1 LPLLLDSRHLHHYDA
16 RLVFGILNMTVGTYT
31 FIPALIGGI
40 FIGLAATLLLWLNGR
55 LAGISGILWRLF
67 FAKPGDKSWRILF
80 LVGVVG
86 GAAIYYAL
94 FGNTPV
100 ARPNF
105 PVWLLIVAGF
115 LVGYGT
121 SLGNGCTSGHGV
133 CGLGRLSLR
142 SLVATIIFLSVAII
156 TTFIVRHVF
165 GVA

>member
-1 LPLLLDSRHLHHYDA
+1 
-16 RLVFGILNMTVGTYT
+16 MTTNFNI

-40 FIGLAATLLLWLNGR
+40 LIGLSATLLLWLNGR

-67 FAKPGDKSWRILF
+67 FAKPGDHWWRVIF
-80 LVGVVG
+80 LIGVVG
-86 GAAIYYAL
+86 GAAIYYAI
-94 FGNTPV
+94 FGNAPIS
-100 ARPNF
+100 RPGF
-105 PVWLLIVAGF
+105 PIWLMIVAGF

-142 SLVATIIFLSVAII
+142 SLVATMTFLLVAIV

-165 GVA
+165 GVV

>member
-1 LPLLLDSRHLHHYDA
+1 MA
-16 RLVFGILNMTVGTYT
+16 IGINT
-31 FIPALIGGI
+31 FLPALIGGSL
-40 FIGLAATLLLWLNGR
+40 IGLAATLLLWLNGR
-55 LAGISGILWRLF
+55 LAGISGILWRSF
-67 FAKPGDKSWRILF
+67 FAKPGDAWWRLLF
-80 LVGVVG
+80 LAGVVS

-100 ARPNF
+100 ARPTF
-105 PVWLLIVAGF
+105 PVWLLVVAGF

-142 SLVATIIFLSVAII
+142 SLVATVIFLMVAII
-156 TTFIVRHVF
+156 TTFVVRHVF